1 MIIILLEYFFIL
13 LKGWL
18 KLFLFFVNKC
28 FLKIIKQLHKILT
41 EKRGGVQGLSLANF
55 KQFEVDP
62 SI

>member
-1 MIIILLEYFFIL
+1 
-13 LKGWL
+13 
-18 KLFLFFVNKC
+18 VNKC
-28 FLKIIKQLHKILT
+28 FLKIIKQLHRILT